1 MAKHFLDSAGLAT
14 FFAQLKGLF
23 ATSEEV
29 TAVTD
34 ATDVYILNIDYENT
48 LAFDT
53 KEIVIGENDDIVND
67 DITLEENESLLSTTS
82 DEILVNINDEY
93 IIIEKGE

>member
-1 MAKHFLDSAGLAT
+1 MAKFLNLTGLTT
-14 FFAQLKGLF
+14 FFNQLKTIF
-23 ATSEEV
+23 ASNTEV
-29 TAVTD
+29 TAVETD
-34 ATDVYILNIDYENT
+34 TDTYVLNIDYENT

-53 KEIVIGENDDIVND
+53 KEIITAEND
-67 DITLEENESLLSTTS
+67 DITLEENESLLSTAS

>member
-1 MAKHFLDSAGLAT
+1 MALEFLNLTGLTT
-14 FFAQLKGLF
+14 FFNQLKQKF
-23 ATSEEV
+23 ATTSEV
-29 TAVTD
+29 SAVESDTD
-34 ATDVYILNIDYENT
+34 TYVLNIDYENT

-53 KEIVIGENDDIVND
+53 REIITSEND
-67 DITLEENESLLSTTS
+67 DITLAENESLLLTGS